1 MVRLMNLRDE
11 LLSLDFEK
19 AVEDAVRFIRSVFK
33 ESAASGVV
41 LGLSGGVDSSLTAAL
56 CVRALGAE
64 RVLGVLMP
72 ASFTPEEDVKDAYSL
87 AEMLGIETARVNI
100 DSIVDSFSKAMGIS
114 KSDPGMKMP
123 FANLRARI
131 RMVTLYFFANARNML
146 VAGTSDLSELLIGF
160 FTKYGDGAAD
170 FLPIAHLYKTQVR
183 EMAKRLG
190 IPSRIASKP
199 SSPQL
204 YPGHRLLDEIPIDYE
219 ELDPVLLGLF
229 KYRLTPEEVSRE
241 TSVPLE
247 IVLDVK
253 SRFERSRHKRRLPPR
268 IIPKYLESILGEKTG

>member
-1 MVRLMNLRDE
+1 MNLREE
-11 LLSLDFEK
+11 LLSLNFEK
-19 AVEDAVRFIRSVFK
+19 TIEDTVNFIRDIFK
-33 ESAASGVV
+33 ESGVSGVV
-41 LGLSGGVDSSLTAAL
+41 LGLSGGVDSSLAATL
-56 CVRALGAE
+56 CVQALGAE
-64 RVLGVLMP
+64 KILGVLMP
-72 ASFTPEEDVKDAYSL
+72 TYFTPEEDVKDAYSL
-87 AEMLGIETARVNI
+87 AEMLGIETLRVNI
-100 DSIVDSFSKAMGIS
+100 SGIVDSFSKAIGAR
-114 KSDPGMKMP
+114 KSDPKMKMP

-131 RMVTLYFFANARNML
+131 RMITLYFFANARSML

-183 EMAKRLG
+183 EISRHLG

-241 TSVPLE
+241 TSVPLN
-247 IVLDVK
+247 IILDVK
-253 SRFERSRHKRRLPPR
+253 SRFENSRHKRRLPPR
-268 IIPKYLESILGEKTG
+268 IIPDYLKNIFGR

>member
-1 MVRLMNLRDE
+1 MSLREE
-11 LLSLDFEK
+11 LLSLNFEK
-19 AVEDAVRFIRSVFK
+19 TIKDTINFIRSIFK
-33 ESAASGVV
+33 ESGVSGVV
-41 LGLSGGVDSSLTAAL
+41 LGLSGGVDSSLTATL
-56 CVRALGAE
+56 CVQALGAE
-64 RVLGVLMP
+64 KVLGVLMP
-72 ASFTPEEDVKDAYSL
+72 TYFTPEEDVKDAYSL
-87 AEMLGIETARVNI
+87 AEMLGIETLRVNI
-100 DSIVDSFSKAMGIS
+100 SGIVDSFSKAIGAR
-114 KSDPGMKMP
+114 KSDPKMKMP

-131 RMVTLYFFANARNML
+131 RMITLYFFANARSML

-183 EMAKRLG
+183 EISRRLG

-204 YPGHRLLDEIPIDYE
+204 YPGHRLLDEVLIDYE

-241 TSVPLE
+241 TSVPLN
-247 IVLDVK
+247 IILDVK
-253 SRFERSRHKRRLPPR
+253 SRFENSRHKRRLPPR
-268 IIPKYLESILGEKTG
+268 IIPDYLKNIFGR

>member
-1 MVRLMNLRDE
+1 MNLREE
-11 LLSLDFEK
+11 LLSLNFEK
-19 AVEDAVRFIRSVFK
+19 TIEDTVNFIRDIFK
-33 ESAASGVV
+33 ESGVSGVV
-41 LGLSGGVDSSLTAAL
+41 LGLSGGVDSSLAATL
-56 CVRALGAE
+56 CVQALGAE
-64 RVLGVLMP
+64 KVLGVLMP
-72 ASFTPEEDVKDAYSL
+72 TYFTPEEDVKDAYSL
-87 AEMLGIETARVNI
+87 AEMLGIETLRVNI
-100 DSIVDSFSKAMGIS
+100 SGIVDSFSKAIGAR
-114 KSDPGMKMP
+114 KSDPKMKMP

-131 RMVTLYFFANARNML
+131 RMITLYFFANARGML

-183 EMAKRLG
+183 EISRHLG

-204 YPGHRLLDEIPIDYE
+204 YPGHRLLDEVPIDYE

-241 TSVPLE
+241 TSVPLN
-247 IVLDVK
+247 IILDVK
-253 SRFERSRHKRRLPPR
+253 SRFENSRHKRRLPPR
-268 IIPKYLESILGEKTG
+268 IIPDYLKNIFGR

>member
-1 MVRLMNLRDE
+1 LNLREE
-11 LLSLDFEK
+11 LLSLNFEK
-19 AVEDAVRFIRSVFK
+19 TIEDTVNFIRDIFK
-33 ESAASGVV
+33 ESGVSGVV
-41 LGLSGGVDSSLTAAL
+41 LGLSGGVDSSLAATL
-56 CVRALGAE
+56 CVQALGAE
-64 RVLGVLMP
+64 KILGVLMP
-72 ASFTPEEDVKDAYSL
+72 TYFTPEEDVKDAYSL
-87 AEMLGIETARVNI
+87 AEMLGIETLRVNI
-100 DSIVDSFSKAMGIS
+100 SGIVDSFSKAIGAR
-114 KSDPGMKMP
+114 KSDPKMKMP

-131 RMVTLYFFANARNML
+131 RMITLYFFANARSML

-183 EMAKRLG
+183 EISRHLG

-241 TSVPLE
+241 TSVPLN
-247 IVLDVK
+247 IILDVK
-253 SRFERSRHKRRLPPR
+253 SRFENSRHKGFRP
-268 IIPKYLESILGEKTG
+268 G

>member
-1 MVRLMNLRDE
+1 LNLREE
-11 LLSLDFEK
+11 LLSLNFEK
-19 AVEDAVRFIRSVFK
+19 TIEDTVNFIRDIFK
-33 ESAASGVV
+33 ESGVSGVV
-41 LGLSGGVDSSLTAAL
+41 LGLSGGVDSSLAATL
-56 CVRALGAE
+56 CVQALGAE
-64 RVLGVLMP
+64 KILGVLMP
-72 ASFTPEEDVKDAYSL
+72 TYFTPEEDVKDAYSL
-87 AEMLGIETARVNI
+87 AEMLGIETLRVNI
-100 DSIVDSFSKAMGIS
+100 SGIVDSFSKAIGAR
-114 KSDPGMKMP
+114 KSDPKMKMP

-131 RMVTLYFFANARNML
+131 RMITLYFFANARSML

-183 EMAKRLG
+183 EISRHLG

-241 TSVPLE
+241 TSVPLN
-247 IVLDVK
+247 IILDVK
-253 SRFERSRHKRRLPPR
+253 SRFENSRHKRRLPPR
-268 IIPKYLESILGEKTG
+268 IIPDYLKNIFGR